1 LLATRNPANNTIT
14 PASNVTANARSL
26 PSLPASVPLADN
38 TIVPV
43 AMSTL
48 PIARRRGEIT

>member
-1 LLATRNPANNTIT
+1 
-14 PASNVTANARSL
+14 L

-38 TIVPV
+38 TIVPG

-48 PIARRRGEIT
+48 PIAKRRGEIT